1 MTWSGTLK
9 LTRNDNLGQFTENW
23 LSFQNCRVPVLP
35 RDLQNKTLFG
45 EKKEFET
52 AFWFPSCQNKK
63 QIILLAKKKKKK
75 YPTTEYHKIVSEFH
89 HSSSK
94 CNIFR
99 SQVPRQQI
107 KPLTLYTRLFIMP
120 VFC

>member
-63 QIILLAKKKKKK
+63 QIILLAKKKKKSTQQLNITK
-75 YPTTEYHKIVSEFH
+75 LYLNSTILQSVTFSGVSFLDG
-89 HSSSK
+89 
-94 CNIFR
+94 R
-99 SQVPRQQI
+99 SNP
-107 KPLTLYTRLFIMP
+107 
-120 VFC
+120 

>member
-45 EKKEFET
+45 EKRSLKQHFGSPLVKT
-52 AFWFPSCQNKK
+52 RNK
-63 QIILLAKKKKKK
+63 
-75 YPTTEYHKIVSEFH
+75 
-89 HSSSK
+89 
-94 CNIFR
+94 
-99 SQVPRQQI
+99 
-107 KPLTLYTRLFIMP
+107 
-120 VFC
+120 